1 MFSNNY
7 LHSSMQWEK
16 DKKNESSGLLSGDL
30 ASGLRV
36 FTTAPGTILG
46 GELQSGLLPCQE
58 PYQYLEKSSRVVYGY
73 LLPRQG
79 PLKLRRRNPSFLSKV
94 LYE

>member
-36 FTTAPGTILG
+36 FTTAPGTT
-46 GELQSGLLPCQE
+46 S
-58 PYQYLEKSSRVVYGY
+58 SSRVVYGY

-79 PLKLRRRNPSFLSKV
+79 PLELKRRNPSFLSPERKDRH
-94 LYE
+94 